1 MKFDE
6 LNQLKDYFS
15 TMRLSEKEKEKRV
28 SVGYLF
34 YDAFFY
40 VLTLLQTDAMLNDEL
55 DSLFYIDTLTGRL
68 IDSLEANNLDYETE
82 YIQKIATDII
92 EMTIEHYSEE
102 EYFTDERYLR
112 LAEDE
117 TNAACDYSMLIDAI
131 RQGKKY
137 KIWLTEEDERVRPW
151 HEEVDGMTVPID
163 GYFQVGPDLMR
174 FPHDQENASIENIA
188 RCRCSYNFI

>member
-6 LNQLKDYFS
+6 LNQLKEYFS
-15 TMRLSEKEKEKRV
+15 VMRLSDEEKEKRV
-28 SVGYLF
+28 SVAYLF

-40 VLTLLQTDAMLNDEL
+40 VLTFLKADAMLNDDL
-55 DSLFYIDTLTGRL
+55 DAMFYIGALSGRL
-68 IDSLEANNLDYETE
+68 IDSLEANGLDYDSG
-82 YIQKIATDII
+82 YIQKIATDVI

-117 TNAACDYSMLIDAI
+117 SNATCDYSMWIDAI

-137 KIWLTEEDERVRPW
+137 KIWLTENDERVRPW
-151 HEEVDGMTVPID
+151 HKEVGGTKVPID
-163 GYFQVGPDLMR
+163 GYFDVGPDRMR
-174 FPHDQENASIENIA
+174 FPHDQENGSADNIS
-188 RCRCSYNFI
+188 RCRCSCDFI